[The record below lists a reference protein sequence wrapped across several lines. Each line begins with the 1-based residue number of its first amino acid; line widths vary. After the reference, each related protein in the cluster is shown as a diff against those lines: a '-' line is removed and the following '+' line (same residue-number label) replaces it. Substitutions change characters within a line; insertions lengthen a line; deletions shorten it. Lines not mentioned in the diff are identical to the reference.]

1 MAVRQMKGVASF
13 IALLVVIVGAIAL
26 WNNEAVTV
34 NRPAGQRT
42 ASEPM
47 KPTFENGRKNVALFF
62 LTSDG
67 NSFHE
72 ETREIG
78 GGTTTTE
85 EAKRTLAEL
94 VNGPKGGDLAPTVPR
109 DAQLLNLFIDSSG
122 TAYVDFNRRLR
133 DRLPGGAQGELYTVF
148 SIVNT
153 LASNFVQI
161 TRVQILVEG
170 AEISTLAGHVNTRM
184 ALSPQYV
191 F

>member
-1 MAVRQMKGVASF
+1 MTMRQMKVVAVF

-26 WNNEAVTV
+26 WSNESVTV
-34 NRPAGQRT
+34 NRPAVQRT

-47 KPTFENGRKNVALFF
+47 KPTFESGRKNVALFF
-62 LTSDG
+62 LASDG

-78 GGTTTTE
+78 SGATTTE
-85 EAKRTLAEL
+85 DATRTLTEL
-94 VNGPKGGDLAPTVPR
+94 VKGPKGGSLAPTVHR

-122 TAYVDFNRRLR
+122 TAYVDFSRGLR
-133 DRLPGGAQGELYTVF
+133 DGLPGGAQGELYTVF

-170 AEISTLAGHVNTRM
+170 AEIPTLAGHVDTRM
-184 ALSPQYV
+184 ALPPQYV

>member
-1 MAVRQMKGVASF
+1 MRNLKTATVS

-26 WNNEAVTV
+26 WNNESVTV
-34 NRPAGQRT
+34 NRPAVQRT

-47 KPTFENGRKNVALFF
+47 KQTFENGRKNVALFF
-62 LTSDG
+62 LTSEG

-78 GGTTTTE
+78 GGPTTTE

-94 VNGPKGGDLAPTVPR
+94 INGPKGGDLAPTVPR
-109 DAQLLNLFIDSSG
+109 DAQILNLFIDSSG

-170 AEISTLAGHVNTRM
+170 AEISTLAGHVDTRM

>member
-1 MAVRQMKGVASF
+1 MRNLKTATVL
-13 IALLVVIVGAIAL
+13 IALLVVIVGAIVL
-26 WNNEAVTV
+26 WSNESVTV
-34 NRPAGQRT
+34 NRPAVQRT

-47 KPTFENGRKNVALFF
+47 KPTFESGRKNVALFF
-62 LTSDG
+62 LASDG

-72 ETREIG
+72 ETRGIG
-78 GGTTTTE
+78 GGATTTE
-85 EAKRTLAEL
+85 DATRTLTEL
-94 VNGPKGGDLAPTVPR
+94 VNGPKGGGLAPTVPR

-133 DRLPGGAQGELYTVF
+133 DRLSGGAQGELYAVF

-161 TRVQILVEG
+161 ARVQILVEG
-170 AEISTLAGHVNTRM
+170 AEIPTLAGHVDTRM
-184 ALSPQYV
+184 ALPPQYV

>member
-1 MAVRQMKGVASF
+1 MTMRQMKVATLF
-13 IALLVVIVGAIAL
+13 TALLVVIVGAIAL
-26 WNNEAVTV
+26 WRNESITV
-34 NRPAGQRT
+34 NRPVVQHT

-47 KPTFENGRKNVALFF
+47 KSAFESERKTVALFF
-62 LTSDG
+62 VASDG

-85 EAKRTLAEL
+85 DAKRTLTEL
-94 VNGPKGGDLAPTVPR
+94 VNGPKGDGLAPTVPR
-109 DAQLLNLFIDSSG
+109 DAKLLNLFIDSSG
-122 TAYVDFNRRLR
+122 TAYVDFNQGLR
-133 DRLPGGAQGELYTVF
+133 DRLSGGAQGELYTVF

-170 AEISTLAGHVNTRM
+170 AEISTLAGHVDTRM
-184 ALSPQYV
+184 ALLPQYV

>member
-1 MAVRQMKGVASF
+1 MRNLKTATVS

-26 WNNEAVTV
+26 WSNKSVTV
-34 NRPAGQRT
+34 NRPAVQRT

-47 KPTFENGRKNVALFF
+47 KSAFESERKTVALFF
-62 LTSDG
+62 VASDG

-78 GGTTTTE
+78 GGATTTE
-85 EAKRTLAEL
+85 DAKRTLTEL
-94 VNGPKGGDLAPTVPR
+94 INGPKGDGLAPTIPR

-122 TAYVDFNRRLR
+122 TAYVDFNQGLR
-133 DRLPGGAQGELYTVF
+133 DRLSGGAQGELYTVF

-170 AEISTLAGHVNTRM
+170 AEISTLAGHVDTRM
-184 ALSPQYV
+184 ALLPQYV